1 LRPGVGDVLV
11 VCGVPFE
18 RSYLARLRRRA
29 QRCGA
34 WFRLGVEDRRFLD
47 LVIAVVERGRS
58 RVLAGLLEP
67 MLRRLLEAFGGFRE
81 GMEAVF
87 GRVSYWMMVRGRP
100 MAMRLSLIAQG
111 WGDRLASSWA
121 EDTGFIRYLAVM
133 ELNRPRIWG

>member
-1 LRPGVGDVLV
+1 LRPGGDVLV

-67 MLRRLLEAFGGFRE
+67 MLRRLLEALGGFRE

-111 WGDRLASSWA
+111 WGYRLASSWA
-121 EDTGFIRYLAVM
+121 EDPGFIRYLAVM